1 MYELRPY
8 QKRAIE
14 EIRQAIKDGFHSIMI
29 QAPTG
34 AGKGVILSHI
44 INSANNK
51 GSKVLFLVH
60 RAEILFQISA
70 YMDKYE
76 ITHGIIKAGFEAD
89 YTIPV
94 QLASFQTIHRR
105 MKFYQEEFDLVIID
119 EAHHGTAKTYLE
131 VIEAFRKKLILGFS
145 ATPTRQNGM
154 GLGNVFD
161 KLVSVAT
168 IQDLTDMGFLA
179 PIRYFAPVQP
189 DLSGVKLTAGDYNA
203 KQLEPAMMDGHLIG
217 DMFEHWLKY
226 GEDRKTVIF
235 ATGVAHSIAIKDRF
249 NAAEIPTCHI
259 DGTTPKEDR
268 DEVLS
273 RFKRGDIKIIVNCQI
288 LTEGVDVP
296 DVGCVV
302 LARPTKSLVMYM
314 QMVGRGM
321 RVIEGKTDLILID
334 HAGACYEHGFVHEI
348 TEWELS
354 ETKQTTNKENE
365 KRKKKESRPI
375 TCPMCSCTYSK
386 RLKCPECG
394 NIPERAQFGKEV
406 DHIDGVLG
414 EICFKSKAA
423 KIKKVA
429 SSDKESWFSQLKTY
443 AKHRGYSP
451 GWAAH
456 AFRDKFGVWPNKYK
470 DAPLIPFDFISLEVL
485 DYIKYKRIRLAKSK
499 DKAHVSV

>member
-1 MYELRPY
+1 
-8 QKRAIE
+8 
-14 EIRQAIKDGFHSIMI
+14 
-29 QAPTG
+29 
-34 AGKGVILSHI
+34 
-44 INSANNK
+44 
-51 GSKVLFLVH
+51 
-60 RAEILFQISA
+60 
-70 YMDKYE
+70 
-76 ITHGIIKAGFEAD
+76 
-89 YTIPV
+89 
-94 QLASFQTIHRR
+94 
-105 MKFYQEEFDLVIID
+105 
-119 EAHHGTAKTYLE
+119 
-131 VIEAFRKKLILGFS
+131 
-145 ATPTRQNGM
+145 
-154 GLGNVFD
+154 VFD

-217 DMFEHWLKY
+217 DMLEHWLKY

-423 KIKKVA
+423 KIKPATSVEKR
-429 SSDKESWFSQLKTY
+429 DWFSQLKTY
-443 AKHRGYSP
+443 GEHKGFKP
-451 GWAAH
+451 GWASNT
-456 AFRDKFGVWPNKYK
+456 FREKWGVWPNKYK
-470 DAPLIPFDFISLEVL
+470 DAETIPFDMISLEVL